1 MNKKSGGP
9 VSAAGKAISSK
20 NAIKHGATTTGFIN
34 DQEEVRYNSL
44 LNDLKAHYK
53 FDNPLIKLQLERIGK
68 VTVQL
73 ERMQNI
79 IGATFQKCRAE
90 IHVES
95 KLMGEL
101 NMSADQ
107 QLAVTL
113 DKLLPDNTDEK
124 LEGMI
129 LAESIGLSLSKPE
142 TFEDL
147 MKYAPT
153 ICQDIYNNAIK
164 KEKSVKDY
172 VNGMIKKF
180 DSTPNQYSNYDIR
193 VLPPNGVKKPTPP
206 MPLEESFLELDN
218 DTLPGLIKWKLHEIH
233 EAHQE
238 KIKLADFKR
247 LLPIAERATT
257 PDLDHLDKLMRYQTT
272 LQRQLSTNIGELIA
286 LTKANYM

>member
-20 NAIKHGATTTGFIN
+20 NAIKHGATATGFIN
-34 DQEEVRYNSL
+34 DQEEERYKIL
-44 LNDLKAHYK
+44 LNDLRAHYK
-53 FDNPLIKLQLERIGK
+53 FDNPLIKLQLERIAR
-68 VTVQL
+68 VTIQL
-73 ERMQNI
+73 ERIQNI
-79 IGATFQKCRAE
+79 IDATFQKCRAE

-180 DSTPNQYSNYDIR
+180 DDKPNQYSNYDIR
-193 VLPPNGVKKPTPP
+193 VVAPNGIKKPITLL
-206 MPLEESFLELDN
+206 PLEESFLELDN
-218 DTLPGLIKWKLHEIH
+218 DALPGLIKWKLHEIR
-233 EAHQE
+233 EANEE
-238 KIKLADFKR
+238 KTKLTDFKR

-272 LQRQLSTNIGELIA
+272 LQRQLSTTIGELIA
-286 LTKANYM
+286 LTKTNL